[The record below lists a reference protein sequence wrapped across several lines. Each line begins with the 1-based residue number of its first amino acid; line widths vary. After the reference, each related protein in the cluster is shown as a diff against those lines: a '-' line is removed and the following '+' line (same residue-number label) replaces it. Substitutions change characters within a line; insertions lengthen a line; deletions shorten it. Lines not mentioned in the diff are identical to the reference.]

1 MPRTAGRRTAAPT
14 CSIAASID
22 APVNGTAGDCIRAR
36 LRARLARAF
45 AGAFRRQRS
54 ASPRRAAA
62 PAGRGEP
69 EGARRSPWQ
78 VRVFSRRAQRA
89 ARSRRAAGR
98 VALRNRPHARADR
111 GPRQSDRD
119 RRPAAKGPVRRHR
132 HALEEARAGARAAGC
147 ERREAAGSVRRSRRS
162 YPRRGEGLPGGARPV
177 QARQLPHGGL
187 GDAGLPGDVSRQLA
201 RAQCAVLD
209 RHGLLRAARL
219 QKRDRRAAQ
228 APHGVAR
235 QPEGARRDA
244 EHRKRAGNDGRPPRR
259 AKNPRRPDRALSL
272 EQRRDE
278 REAAPG
284 RLPEALNEPDPA
296 QLARLV
302 TAGAFLLAFIFGAVG
317 NKTRFCTMGA
327 VSDWVNMGDLGR
339 MRMWLLAIAVALLGS
354 SALQLAGVVD
364 LSKSIYPGPNFTWL
378 SYVVG
383 GFLFGV
389 GMTLGSGCGS
399 KTLIRIGA
407 GGLTS
412 VIVYVF
418 LGIAAYMTLRGLLG
432 AFRVGVLE
440 KASLSL
446 APGQDLPS
454 LLSTGLG
461 LSKAAWTAA
470 LAAVVG
476 GAILAFVYASREF
489 RSSFDYTLGGVVTG
503 LVVVGGWYVSGH
515 IGHLAEDPNTLQEA
529 FVATNSGR
537 MESFS
542 FVSPMAYTL
551 DYLML
556 WTDKSKIITYGI
568 ASAAGVIAG
577 SAAYALAT
585 RTFRWEGFRDAED
598 TASHIIGGMLMGFGG
613 ICALG
618 CTIGQAISGVSTLA
632 LGSIITFVFIVL
644 GSAATMKLQYWRIA
658 REG

>member
-1 MPRTAGRRTAAPT
+1 M
-14 CSIAASID
+14 
-22 APVNGTAGDCIRAR
+22 
-36 LRARLARAF
+36 
-45 AGAFRRQRS
+45 
-54 ASPRRAAA
+54 
-62 PAGRGEP
+62 
-69 EGARRSPWQ
+69 
-78 VRVFSRRAQRA
+78 
-89 ARSRRAAGR
+89 
-98 VALRNRPHARADR
+98 
-111 GPRQSDRD
+111 
-119 RRPAAKGPVRRHR
+119 
-132 HALEEARAGARAAGC
+132 
-147 ERREAAGSVRRSRRS
+147 
-162 YPRRGEGLPGGARPV
+162 
-177 QARQLPHGGL
+177 
-187 GDAGLPGDVSRQLA
+187 
-201 RAQCAVLD
+201 
-209 RHGLLRAARL
+209 
-219 QKRDRRAAQ
+219 
-228 APHGVAR
+228 
-235 QPEGARRDA
+235 
-244 EHRKRAGNDGRPPRR
+244 ND
-259 AKNPRRPDRALSL
+259 
-272 EQRRDE
+272 
-278 REAAPG
+278 
-284 RLPEALNEPDPA
+284 PDPA

-354 SALQLAGVVD
+354 SALQVAGVVD
-364 LSKSIYPGPNFTWL
+364 LSKSIYPGPSFTWL

-407 GGLTS
+407 GSLKS

-440 KASLSL
+440 KASLTL

-454 LLSTGLG
+454 LLSAGLG
-461 LSKAAWTAA
+461 WSKGAWTAA

-644 GSAATMKLQYWRIA
+644 GSAATMKLQYWRMA